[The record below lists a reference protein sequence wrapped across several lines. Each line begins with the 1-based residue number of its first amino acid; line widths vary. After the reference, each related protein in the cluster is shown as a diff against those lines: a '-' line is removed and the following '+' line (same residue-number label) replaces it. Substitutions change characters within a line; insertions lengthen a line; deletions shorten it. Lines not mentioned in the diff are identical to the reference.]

1 MEACSGCCQSFALV
15 NMNDACT
22 EILVHTACTP
32 GGVYLWEVFPELG
45 LLGQGASLWG
55 KAGPGH
61 LPVFASPS
69 SSPQSA
75 HSPHGWSPTSDHP
88 LTPAL
93 SWQIPKRLYKALSL
107 LKKEFELSKLQQ
119 RLGREV
125 SASALG
131 AVSLAGLKLTGGP
144 SG

>member
-1 MEACSGCCQSFALV
+1 MAAGLGCCQSFALV
-15 NMNDACT
+15 NLNTTCT
-22 EILVHTACTP
+22 EILVHTARTP

-45 LLGQGASLWG
+45 LLGQGASLRG
-55 KAGPGH
+55 RAGPGH
-61 LPVFASPS
+61 LQLPPAAA
-69 SSPQSA
+69 QSA
-75 HSPHGWSPTSDHP
+75 HSPHGWSPTSSHP

-125 SASALG
+125 SRAGGRAEG
-131 AVSLAGLKLTGGP
+131 APLLSGL
-144 SG
+144 